1 MSQSIAV
8 PRARC
13 THATDEAVTCHCP
26 LFNAPSSLSQD
37 QLICVDCGHG
47 VHAHV
52 DYESKV
58 VYHNPTT
65 HCVAFA
71 QKAYKSQ
78 ACTCTIQLF
87 DHEPI
92 VNAYRSISVPHSP
105 VPPTNSL
112 NNIPPSNANAAG
124 LSSGNAIFAI
134 TSTPIPSINIDSYS
148 PGDINSML
156 HAPVPVTFQS
166 NSVLHFSQ
174 DDAYAFVSDQ
184 QSDGA
189 SLVTGFPIVHH
200 APEGY
205 YDYQG
210 HSFEMHGAPS
220 AGA

>member
-1 MSQSIAV
+1 MSQPIVA

-13 THATDEAVTCHCP
+13 THVTDGAVTCYYP
-26 LFNAPSSLSQD
+26 RFNPPSSPSQD
-37 QLICVDCGHG
+37 QISCVDCGHG

-65 HCVAFA
+65 HCAAFA
-71 QKAYKSQ
+71 QKAYKSH
-78 ACTCTIQLF
+78 ACTCTVQLF
-87 DHEPI
+87 DHEAI
-92 VNAYRSISVPHSP
+92 VNAYRSISVPRSP

-112 NNIPPSNANAAG
+112 DSITPSNANVAG
-124 LSSGNAIFAI
+124 LSSGTATFAI
-134 TSTPIPSINIDSYS
+134 ASTSIPSVNPNSYT
-148 PGDINSML
+148 PGDINSTL
-156 HAPVPVTFQS
+156 LAPIPVTFQS

-174 DDAYAFVSDQ
+174 NDAYAFVSDQ

-189 SLVTGFPIVHH
+189 SLVTGSPVHH
-200 APEGY
+200 APMGY

-210 HSFEMHGAPS
+210 HSFGMDGAPS